1 MRHGKKFN
9 HLSRKSAHRKALLAN
24 LAKALIKH
32 KRIRTTLA
40 KAKALRKYV
49 EPLINRAKYDTMHS
63 RRVVF
68 SYLQDKACIKELYG
82 PIREK
87 IYDRPGGY
95 TRILKLGPRR
105 GDFAEMALIELV
117 DFNEFIEDKTKSL
130 SSRARKKVKKP
141 KVAPVESIASTL
153 QAPANE
159 LVTEASPQVESE
171 TEVIMQPLGESTIE
185 ESTAPSPEAALAGAQ
200 EVEHVDKREDI
211 GSSGNESNISD
222 SPASSSAEGTHEEES
237 KS

>member
-9 HLSRKSAHRKALLAN
+9 HLSRTASHRKALLAN

-49 EPLINRAKYDTMHS
+49 EPIINRAKYDTTHS

-68 SYLQDKACIKELYG
+68 SYLQDKHSVKELYSN
-82 PIREK
+82 IREK
-87 IYDRPGGY
+87 IYERPGGY
-95 TRILKLGPRR
+95 TRILKLGPRP

-130 SSRARKKVKKP
+130 SSRARKRTKKAKP
-141 KVAPVESIASTL
+141 SVAKDTNVTQETSQISVTEPSPLHDTTPSDDQKNVLSDSSSVDNENIVAET
-153 QAPANE
+153 APAAE
-159 LVTEASPQVESE
+159 
-171 TEVIMQPLGESTIE
+171 
-185 ESTAPSPEAALAGAQ
+185 TAP
-200 EVEHVDKREDI
+200 D
-211 GSSGNESNISD
+211 SD
-222 SPASSSAEGTHEEES
+222 N

>member
-9 HLSRKSAHRKALLAN
+9 HLSRTASHRRALLAN

-49 EPLINRAKYDTMHS
+49 EPIINRAKYDTTHS

-68 SYLQDKACIKELYG
+68 SYLQDKHSVKELYSN
-82 PIREK
+82 IREK
-87 IYDRPGGY
+87 IYERPGGY
-95 TRILKLGPRR
+95 TRILKLGPRP

-130 SSRARKKVKKP
+130 SSRARKRTKKAKP
-141 KVAPVESIASTL
+141 SVAKDTNVTQETSQIS
-153 QAPANE
+153 
-159 LVTEASPQVESE
+159 VTEPSPLHDTMSSDDQKNVLSDSSSVDNQNIVAETTPAAE
-171 TEVIMQPLGESTIE
+171 TEP
-185 ESTAPSPEAALAGAQ
+185 
-200 EVEHVDKREDI
+200 D
-211 GSSGNESNISD
+211 SD
-222 SPASSSAEGTHEEES
+222 N